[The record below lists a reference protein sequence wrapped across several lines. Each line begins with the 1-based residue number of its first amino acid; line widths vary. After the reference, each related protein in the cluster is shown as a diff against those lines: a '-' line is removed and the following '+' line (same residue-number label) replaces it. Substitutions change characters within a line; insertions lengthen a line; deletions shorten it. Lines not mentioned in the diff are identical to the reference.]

1 MTAEAPTVR
10 AGSAA
15 LAAFFHEVSPRLL
28 EDVRAS
34 GVLGPSPAADADAVR
49 EAFVAR
55 EWLAVSLHAVIRGVV
70 ASGYE
75 PERAADIV
83 DALHDTLLPQ
93 LADSTE
99 AQAMR
104 KHLAARYGGYD
115 GITRTL
121 GQDGAAH
128 VPSAIAE
135 AFAKHLRADSA
146 ATIGETVAPLLEAL
160 AEGATQALADAAE
173 PALELPPLEPLRL
186 VTSRLDAAGIEW
198 AVGGSG
204 LLAALGL
211 VDRVSDW
218 DLQVES
224 SAEPLQ
230 FLFAT
235 LPHSFHGHGGC
246 HADWKLSFDEQR
258 TEVIPRFAFFVPR
271 EAVTRSPDASVGEG
285 TSTASASETASA
297 SLVARVRMHVTGH
310 WRGLPLA
317 SPEGWACA
325 YWLMGRYDEPVQRAR
340 RAARAELLFG
350 WLTQQGANA
359 ARVDALL
366 AEPLPDELAARLRA
380 LPR

>member
-15 LAAFFHEVSPRLL
+15 LAAFFREVSPRLL

-34 GVLGPSPAADADAVR
+34 GVLAPTPAADNDAVR

-104 KHLAARYGGYD
+104 KLLAARYGGYD

-128 VPSAIAE
+128 VPGAIAE
-135 AFAKHLRADSA
+135 AFAKHLRSA
-146 ATIGETVAPLLEAL
+146 SPAIIGETVAPLLEAM

-173 PALELPPLEPLRL
+173 PALELPPLEPLRV

-211 VDRVSDW
+211 VDRVNDW
-218 DLQVES
+218 DVQVES
-224 SAEPLQ
+224 NAEPLQ

-271 EAVTRSPDASVGEG
+271 EAVTGFSVPDG
-285 TSTASASETASA
+285 TSGSGASPAASAP
-297 SLVARVRMHVTGH
+297 LVARIRMQVSGH
-310 WRGLPLA
+310 WRGLPIA

-325 YWLMGRYDEPVQRAR
+325 YWLMGRYDEPEQRAR
-340 RAARAELLFG
+340 RAARAELLLG
-350 WLTQQGANA
+350 WLTQHGANA
-359 ARVDALL
+359 TRVDALL
-366 AEPLPDELAARLRA
+366 AEPLPGELAARLRA

>member
-15 LAAFFHEVSPRLL
+15 LAAFFREVSPRLL

-34 GVLGPSPAADADAVR
+34 GVLAPTPAADSDAVR

-104 KHLAARYGGYD
+104 KLLAARYGGYD

-128 VPSAIAE
+128 VPGAIAE
-135 AFAKHLRADSA
+135 AFAKHLRSA
-146 ATIGETVAPLLEAL
+146 SPAIIGETVAPLLEAM

-211 VDRVSDW
+211 VDRVNDW

-246 HADWKLSFDEQR
+246 HADWKLSFHEQR
-258 TEVIPRFAFFVPR
+258 TEIIPHFAFFVPR
-271 EAVTRSPDASVGEG
+271 EAVTGFSVPDSTSGSGASPA
-285 TSTASASETASA
+285 ASAP
-297 SLVARVRMHVTGH
+297 LVARIPMQVSGH

-325 YWLMGRYDEPVQRAR
+325 YWLMGRYDEPEQRAR
-340 RAARAELLFG
+340 RAARAELLLG
-350 WLTQQGANA
+350 WLTQHGATS